1 MNILL
6 SYFIFVCSHIA
17 ICWDAET
24 KLNRIQ
30 TIVLWLVFIYLVY
43 TFWRAHSKHWLSR
56 ICQQGISTTSK
67 EYFHLK
73 CNRQELWGLGNLK
86 TRPFCKLLNVYSYHH
101 CLAGY
106 PVRSFGVPL
115 LIWNNCHDK
124 IKDQIDHISFLQTA
138 CNYGN
143 LKIHLNHY
151 INLFIPM
158 SDGIWFLQCFPLSQA
173 THSLWPHPAA
183 TCKGVVPSSNCK
195 LLSQPG
201 VNVHQ
206 ILSASNCVTKNP
218 WKFFEK
224 NPECLV
230 RILRMEQTW
239 QTLSWRSV

>member
-6 SYFIFVCSHIA
+6 SYFIFVCSHLA

-30 TIVLWLVFIYLVY
+30 TIVLWLVCSWYIHSEEHIPNTCCPGSVNKGSAPRRRSTSTSNAKDRSCEDLG
-43 TFWRAHSKHWLSR
+43 TWRPNHSVN
-56 ICQQGISTTSK
+56 SK
-67 EYFHLK
+67 
-73 CNRQELWGLGNLK
+73 
-86 TRPFCKLLNVYSYHH
+86 YSYHH

-115 LIWNNCHDK
+115 LIWDNCHVK

-151 INLFIPM
+151 INLSIPM
-158 SDGIWFLQCFPLSQA
+158 SEGIWFLQCFPLSQA